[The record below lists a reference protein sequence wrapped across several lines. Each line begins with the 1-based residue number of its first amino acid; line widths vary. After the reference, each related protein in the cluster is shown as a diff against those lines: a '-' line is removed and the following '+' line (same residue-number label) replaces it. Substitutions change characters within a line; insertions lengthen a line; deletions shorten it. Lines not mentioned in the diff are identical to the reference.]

1 MTNTLHEQLHNK
13 HIRSESTP
21 INRDS
26 LRSGNEQPLRDPASN
41 TESDEIGGN
50 SLPELQNALGIADK
64 TLILRLMAQAAGAI
78 NIGRTNE
85 PVDDDFVATLV
96 RGIGSKGELEG
107 MLAVQTVATHALAME
122 FIRRAAQDPTN
133 AGIDLNLSRATELLR
148 VFVLQLEALDR
159 HKGA

>member
-1 MTNTLHEQLHNK
+1 
-13 HIRSESTP
+13 
-21 INRDS
+21 
-26 LRSGNEQPLRDPASN
+26 
-41 TESDEIGGN
+41 
-50 SLPELQNALGIADK
+50 
-64 TLILRLMAQAAGAI
+64 MAQAAGAI